1 MMAPLEPLP
10 EAGAISTAELVLL
23 GLGVFLTLAVGTF
36 MLVFFIRQQLAER
49 RQRRQG
55 GGQ

>member
-1 MMAPLEPLP
+1 MMTPPEPLP
-10 EAGAISTAELVLL
+10 ETGSISNAELVLL

-36 MLVFFIRQQLAER
+36 MLVFFIRQQLSER